1 MPKPSFDYVL
11 IGAGSAGC
19 VLARRLSEE
28 TGVRVLLVE
37 AGGPVPWWEWR
48 IRMPAALSYPQGGTT
63 YNWAYVTEPEPGTD
77 GRRMDCPRGKV
88 IGGSSSINGMV
99 YIRGNPLDYDDWARI
114 PGLENWSYPRCLPYF
129 RRAETRDT
137 GADDYHGGDGPLPV
151 TQSVPTNPLFEAFI
165 ESGVAAGFE
174 RTDDLNGYRQEGFAS
189 MDRTT
194 WRGRRGGVAFFYL
207 EPALSRPNL
216 TVRTRVLVTRILIE
230 DGRATGIEVA
240 GTGGVERIRAER
252 EVICCAGAIDS
263 PRILQR
269 SGVGDPDLLRGL
281 DIPVVADRPGV
292 GANLQDHPE
301 IYVQYRSRLPVTLYP
316 ALKPWNQAVIGA
328 RWLLTGTGIGAS
340 NHFEAGA
347 FVRSRDSLEIP
358 NLQYHFV
365 PIAMSYDGTNPAG
378 GHGFQMHV
386 GPMKGTSTGHVRIRS
401 ADPREPP
408 SIVFNYL
415 TTESDRQDMRDAVRI
430 SREIAAQHPFD
441 PYRGEEIGPGPGVPD
456 RDDAIDAWVRRHA
469 ESAYHPS
476 CTCAMGPAGDP
487 QAVTDGEGRVHG
499 IDGLRVVDASI
510 MPRIVNGN
518 LNAPTVM
525 IAEKISDAVRGREQ
539 LPASTAPYWVAN
551 GAPARRS
558 RAAGNRCPPTGDV
571 VHQGSMAA
579 RDFARRASPG
589 NSFR

>member
-1 MPKPSFDYVL
+1 MSNSSFDYVL

-19 VLARRLSEE
+19 VLARRLSEDS
-28 TGVRVLLVE
+28 GVRVLLVE

-63 YNWAYVTEPEPGTD
+63 YNWAYVTDPEPGMD

-99 YIRGNPLDYDDWARI
+99 YIRGNPLDYDEWARI
-114 PGLENWSYPRCLPYF
+114 PGLEDWSYPHCLPYF
-129 RRAETRDT
+129 RRAETRNT
-137 GADDYHGGDGPLPV
+137 GPNDYHGGDGPLPV
-151 TQSVPTNPLFEAFI
+151 TRSAPTNPLFETFI

-174 RTDDLNGYRQEGFAS
+174 RTDDLNGYRQEGFAP

-194 WRGRRGGVAFFYL
+194 WRGRRGGAAFFYL
-207 EPALSRPNL
+207 QPALSRPNL
-216 TVRTRVLVTRILIE
+216 TVRMRVLISRILVE
-230 DGRATGIEVA
+230 EGRATGIEVA
-240 GTGGVERIRAER
+240 GAAGIERIRAER

-269 SGVGDPDLLRGL
+269 SGVGDADSLKGL
-281 DIPVVADRPGV
+281 GISVVADRPGV

-301 IYVQYRSRLPVTLYP
+301 IYVQYRAKLPVTLYP
-316 ALKPWNQAVIGA
+316 ALKPWNQALIGA
-328 RWLLTGTGIGAS
+328 RWLLAGTGIGAS

-347 FVRSRDSLEIP
+347 FVRSRDDLEIP

-365 PIAMSYDGTNPAG
+365 PIAMSYDGTNPAD

-386 GPMKGTSTGHVRIRS
+386 GPMRGTSTGHVRIRS
-401 ADPREPP
+401 DDPRDPP

-430 SREIAAQHPFD
+430 SREIAAQRPFD
-441 PYRGEEIGPGPGVPD
+441 PYRGEEIGPGPGVPN
-456 RDDAIDAWVRRHA
+456 RDDAIDAWVRQHA

-476 CTCAMGPAGDP
+476 CTCAMGPADDP
-487 QAVTDGEGRVHG
+487 QAVTDAKGRIHG
-499 IDGLRVVDASI
+499 IEGLRVVDASI

-518 LNAPTVM
+518 LNAPTIM
-525 IAEKISDAVRGREQ
+525 LAEKISDAIRGREP
-539 LPASTAPYWVAN
+539 LPPSTAPYWVAN
-551 GAPARRS
+551 GAPARC
-558 RAAGNRCPPTGDV
+558 G
-571 VHQGSMAA
+571 
-579 RDFARRASPG
+579 
-589 NSFR
+589 

>member
-1 MPKPSFDYVL
+1 MSRHSYDYIL

-19 VLARRLSEE
+19 VLARRLSEDPQ
-28 TGVRVLLVE
+28 VRILLVE

-63 YNWAYVTEPEPGTD
+63 YNWAYVTDPEPGMD

-114 PGLENWSYPRCLPYF
+114 PGLENWSYPHCLPYF

-137 GADDYHGGDGPLPV
+137 GPDDYHGGEGPLPV
-151 TQSVPTNPLFEAFI
+151 TRSTPTNPLFEAFI

-174 RTDDLNGYRQEGFAS
+174 RTDDLNGYRQEGFAP

-194 WRGRRGGVAFFYL
+194 WRGRRGGAAFFYL
-207 EPALSRPNL
+207 GPALSRPNL
-216 TVRTRVLVTRILIE
+216 TVRKRTLVSRIVVE
-230 DGRATGIEVA
+230 EGRATGIEVA
-240 GTGGVERIRAER
+240 GAGGVETIRAER

-269 SGVGDPDLLRGL
+269 SGVGDAGFLGRLG
-281 DIPVVADRPGV
+281 IAVIAHRPGV

-301 IYVQYRSRLPVTLYP
+301 IYVQYRARLPVTLYS
-316 ALKPWNQAVIGA
+316 ALKPWNQALIGA
-328 RWLLTGTGIGAS
+328 RWVFTGTGIGAS

-347 FVRSRDSLEIP
+347 FVRSRDDLEIP

-365 PIAMSYDGTNPAG
+365 PIAMSYDGTNPAD

-386 GPMKGTSTGHVRIRS
+386 GPMKGTSRGHVRIRS
-401 ADPREPP
+401 RDPRDVP

-430 SREIAAQHPFD
+430 SREIAAQRPLG
-441 PYRGEEIGPGPGVPD
+441 PYRGEELGPGPEVSD
-456 RDDAIDAWVRRHA
+456 RDAVIDAWVRQRA

-476 CTCAMGPAGDP
+476 CTCSMGPDGDP
-487 QAVTDGEGRVHG
+487 MAVTDGEGRVHG
-499 IDGLRVVDASI
+499 IESLRVVDASI

-518 LNAPTVM
+518 LNAPTIM
-525 IAEKISDAVRGREQ
+525 IAEKISDAIRGRDP
-539 LPASTAPYWVAN
+539 LPPSNAAYWTPN
-551 GAPARRS
+551 GAPARR
-558 RAAGNRCPPTGDV
+558 A
-571 VHQGSMAA
+571 
-579 RDFARRASPG
+579 
-589 NSFR
+589 

>member
-1 MPKPSFDYVL
+1 MPKPSYDYVI

-19 VLARRLSEE
+19 VLARRLTEDA
-28 TGVRVLLVE
+28 GVRVLLVE

-63 YNWAYVTEPEPGTD
+63 YNWAYVTDPEPGME

-88 IGGSSSINGMV
+88 LGGSSSINGMV
-99 YIRGNPLDYDDWARI
+99 YIRGNPLDYDEWARI
-114 PGLENWSYPRCLPYF
+114 PGLDHWSYSHCLPYF

-137 GADDYHGGDGPLPV
+137 GANDYHGGDGPLPV
-151 TQSVPTNPLFEAFI
+151 TQSTPSNPLFEAFI

-174 RTDDLNGYRQEGFAS
+174 RTDDLNGYRQEGFAP

-194 WRGRRGGVAFFYL
+194 WRGQRGGAAFFYL
-207 EPALSRPNL
+207 KPALSRPNL
-216 TVRTRVLVTRILIE
+216 ALRMRTVITRVTIE
-230 DGRATGIEVA
+230 EGRATGIELA
-240 GTGGVERIRAER
+240 GAGGVERIHADR
-252 EVICCAGAIDS
+252 EVICCTGSIDS

-269 SGVGDPDLLRGL
+269 SGIGDPDFLTSLG
-281 DIPVVADRPGV
+281 IAVAADRPGV

-301 IYVQYRSRLPVTLYP
+301 IYVQYRSKLPVSLYP
-316 ALKPWNQAVIGA
+316 ALKPWNQLGIGA

-347 FVRSRDSLEIP
+347 FVRSRDDLKIP

-365 PIAMSYDGTNPAG
+365 PIAMSYDGRNPAG

-401 ADPREPP
+401 NDPRDPP
-408 SIVFNYL
+408 SLVFNYL
-415 TTESDRQDMRDAVRI
+415 TTEFDRRDMRDAVRL
-430 SREIAAQHPFD
+430 SREIAAQRPFD
-441 PYRGEEIGPGPGVPD
+441 PYRGEEIGPGPGVAD
-456 RDDAIDAWVRRHA
+456 RDDAIDAWVRQNA

-476 CTCAMGPAGDP
+476 CTCAMGATDDP
-487 QAVTDGEGRVHG
+487 RAVTDGEGRVHG

-518 LNAPTVM
+518 LNAPTIM
-525 IAEKISDAVRGREQ
+525 IAEKIADAIRGREP
-539 LPASTAPYWVAN
+539 LPPSNAPYWVAN
-551 GAPARRS
+551 GAPGRR
-558 RAAGNRCPPTGDV
+558 R
-571 VHQGSMAA
+571 
-579 RDFARRASPG
+579 
-589 NSFR
+589 

>member
-1 MPKPSFDYVL
+1 MPGGTYDYIL

-19 VLARRLSEE
+19 VLARRLSEDPD
-28 TGVRVLLVE
+28 VRIMLVE
-37 AGGPVPWWEWR
+37 AGGRVPWWEWR

-63 YNWAYVTEPEPGTD
+63 YNWAYVTDPEPGMD

-88 IGGSSSINGMV
+88 MGGSSSINGMV

-114 PGLENWSYPRCLPYF
+114 PGLETWAYPSCLPYF

-137 GADDYHGGDGPLPV
+137 GPDDYHGGDGPLPV
-151 TQSVPTNPLFEAFI
+151 TRSAPANPLFEAFI

-174 RTDDLNGYRQEGFAS
+174 RTEDLNGYRQEGFAP

-194 WRGRRGGVAFFYL
+194 WRGRRGGCAFFYL

-216 TVRTRVLVTRILIE
+216 TVRHGSLVSRIVFE
-230 DGRATGIEVA
+230 EGRATGVELA
-240 GTGGVERIRAER
+240 SDGGVEVIHAER

-269 SGVGDPDLLRGL
+269 SGVGDADFLGNLG
-281 DIPVVADRPGV
+281 IPVVAHRPGV

-301 IYVQYRSRLPVTLYP
+301 IYVQYRSKLPVTLYP
-316 ALKPWNQAVIGA
+316 ALKPWNQVLIGA
-328 RWLLTGTGIGAS
+328 RWVFTGTGIGAS

-347 FVRSRDSLEIP
+347 FVRSRDELTIP

-365 PIAMSYDGTNPAG
+365 PIAMRYDGTNPAG

-386 GPMKGTSTGHVRIRS
+386 GPMKGTSTGHVRVRS
-401 ADPREPP
+401 DDPRDPP

-430 SREIAAQHPFD
+430 SREIAVQRPLD
-441 PYRGEEIGPGPGVPD
+441 PYRGEEIGPGPDAGD
-456 RDDAIDAWVRRHA
+456 DDASIDAWVRRHA

-476 CTCAMGPAGDP
+476 CTCAMGPADDAR
-487 QAVTDGEGRVHG
+487 AVTDGEGRVHG
-499 IDGLRVVDASI
+499 VEGLRVVDASI

-518 LNAPTVM
+518 LNAPTIM
-525 IAEKISDAVRGREQ
+525 IAEKISDAIRGRDP
-539 LPASTAPYWVAN
+539 LPASGAGYWTPN
-551 GAPARRS
+551 GAPARR
-558 RAAGNRCPPTGDV
+558 A
-571 VHQGSMAA
+571 
-579 RDFARRASPG
+579 
-589 NSFR
+589 

>member
-63 YNWAYVTEPEPGTD
+63 YNWAYVTDPEPGTD

-151 TQSVPTNPLFEAFI
+151 TQSLPTNPLFEAFI

-174 RTDDLNGYRQEGFAS
+174 RTDDLNGYRQEGFAP

-216 TVRTRVLVTRILIE
+216 TVRTRVLVTRILVE

-240 GTGGVERIRAER
+240 GTGGVECIRAER

-263 PRILQR
+263 PGILQR
-269 SGVGDPDLLRGL
+269 SGVGDADLLRGL

-328 RWLLTGTGIGAS
+328 RWLFTGTGIGAS

-365 PIAMSYDGTNPAG
+365 PIAMSYDGTNPAD

-401 ADPREPP
+401 VDPREPP

-441 PYRGEEIGPGPGVPD
+441 PYRGDEIGPGSGVPD

-476 CTCAMGPAGDP
+476 CTCAMGPVDDP
-487 QAVTDGEGRVHG
+487 RAVTDGEGRVHG

-518 LNAPTVM
+518 LNAPTIM
-525 IAEKISDAVRGREQ
+525 IAEKISDAIRGREP
-539 LPASTAPYWVAN
+539 LAASTAPYWVAN

-558 RAAGNRCPPTGDV
+558 
-571 VHQGSMAA
+571 
-579 RDFARRASPG
+579 
-589 NSFR
+589 

>member
-1 MPKPSFDYVL
+1 MSGYDYIL

-19 VLARRLSEE
+19 VLARRLTEDPD
-28 TGVRVLLVE
+28 VRVLVIE

-63 YNWAYVTEPEPGTD
+63 YNWAYVTDPEPGMD

-88 IGGSSSINGMV
+88 LGGSSSINGMV
-99 YIRGNPLDYDDWARI
+99 YIRGNPLDYDEWART
-114 PGLENWSYPRCLPYF
+114 PGLEHWSYRHCLPYF
-129 RRAETRDT
+129 RKAETRDT
-137 GADDYHGGDGPLPV
+137 GANDYHGGDGPLPV
-151 TQSVPTNPLFEAFI
+151 TQSRPTNPLFEAFI
-165 ESGVAAGFE
+165 ESGVAAGFA
-174 RTDDLNGYRQEGFAS
+174 RTEDLNGYRQEGFAP

-194 WRGRRGGVAFFYL
+194 WRGRRGGAAFFYL
-207 EPALSRPNL
+207 RPALSRPNL
-216 TVRTRVLVTRILIE
+216 AVRTRSLVARIVIE
-230 DGRATGIEVA
+230 AGRAAGVEVTPA
-240 GTGGVERIRAER
+240 SRGGGVERIRAER

-269 SGVGDPDLLRGL
+269 SGVGDPDFLRRAAV
-281 DIPVVADRPGV
+281 PVTGELPGV

-301 IYVQYRSRLPVTLYP
+301 IYVQYHSKLPITLFP
-316 ALKPWNQAVIGA
+316 ALKPWNQLGIGA
-328 RWLLTGTGIGAS
+328 RWLFTGTGIGAS

-347 FVRSRDSLEIP
+347 FVRTRDALDIP

-365 PIAMSYDGTNPAG
+365 PIAMSYDGSNPAG

-401 ADPREPP
+401 NDPHDPP

-415 TTESDRQDMRDAVRI
+415 TTESDRQDMRDAVRL
-430 SREIAAQHPFD
+430 SRELVAQRPFD
-441 PYRGEEIGPGPGVPD
+441 PYRGEEIGPGPGVDD
-456 RDDAIDAWVRRHA
+456 RDAAIDAWVRQHA

-476 CTCAMGPAGDP
+476 CTCAMGAAHDP

-518 LNAPTVM
+518 LNAPTIM
-525 IAEKISDAVRGREQ
+525 LAEKIADAIRGREP
-539 LPASTAPYWVAN
+539 LPPSDAPYWVS
-551 GAPARRS
+551 GGRPARSGRS
-558 RAAGNRCPPTGDV
+558 
-571 VHQGSMAA
+571 
-579 RDFARRASPG
+579 
-589 NSFR
+589 

>member
-1 MPKPSFDYVL
+1 MPGGSYDYIL

-19 VLARRLSEE
+19 VLARRLSEDPD
-28 TGVRVLLVE
+28 VRILLVE
-37 AGGPVPWWEWR
+37 AGVQVPWWEWR

-63 YNWAYVTEPEPGTD
+63 YNWAYVTDPEPGMD

-114 PGLENWSYPRCLPYF
+114 SGLENWSYPDCLPYF

-137 GADDYHGGDGPLPV
+137 GPDDYHGGDGPLPV
-151 TQSVPTNPLFEAFI
+151 TRSAPTNPLFEAFI

-174 RTDDLNGYRQEGFAS
+174 RTDDLNGYRQEGFAP

-194 WRGRRGGVAFFYL
+194 WRGRRGGCGFFYL
-207 EPALSRPNL
+207 GPALSRPNL
-216 TVRTRVLVTRILIE
+216 TVRQGSLVSRIGFEEGRV
-230 DGRATGIEVA
+230 TGIELA
-240 GTGGVERIRAER
+240 GAGGVEVVHADR

-269 SGVGDPDLLRGL
+269 SGVGDADFLGNLG
-281 DIPVVADRPGV
+281 IPVVSHRPGV

-301 IYVQYRSRLPVTLYP
+301 IYVQYRSKLPVTLYP
-316 ALKPWNQAVIGA
+316 ALKPWNQALIGA
-328 RWLLTGTGIGAS
+328 RWMLTGTGIGAS

-347 FVRSRDSLEIP
+347 FVRSRDDLTIP

-365 PIAMSYDGTNPAG
+365 PIAMRYDGTNPAG

-386 GPMKGTSTGHVRIRS
+386 GPMKGTSTGSVRIRS
-401 ADPREPP
+401 DDPRDPP

-430 SREIAAQHPFD
+430 TREIAAQRPLD
-441 PYRGEEIGPGPGVPD
+441 PYRGEELGPGPDVG
-456 RDDAIDAWVRRHA
+456 DDDESIDAWVRRNA

-476 CTCAMGPAGDP
+476 CTCAMGSADDAR
-487 QAVTDGEGRVHG
+487 AVTDGEGRVHG
-499 IDGLRVVDASI
+499 VQGLRVVDASI

-518 LNAPTVM
+518 LNAPTIM
-525 IAEKISDAVRGREQ
+525 IAEKISDAIRGRDP
-539 LPASTAPYWVAN
+539 LPASGAAYWTPN
-551 GAPARRS
+551 GAPARR
-558 RAAGNRCPPTGDV
+558 A
-571 VHQGSMAA
+571 
-579 RDFARRASPG
+579 
-589 NSFR
+589 

>member
-1 MPKPSFDYVL
+1 MPKPSYDYIV

-19 VLARRLSEE
+19 VLARRLTEDA
-28 TGVRVLLVE
+28 GVRVLLVE

-63 YNWAYVTEPEPGTD
+63 YNWAYVTDPEPGMD

-99 YIRGNPLDYDDWARI
+99 YIRGNPLDYDEWARL
-114 PGLENWSYPRCLPYF
+114 PGLEHWAYSHCLPYF

-137 GADDYHGGDGPLPV
+137 GANDYHGGDGPLPV
-151 TQSVPTNPLFEAFI
+151 TQSTPSNPLFEAFI

-174 RTDDLNGYRQEGFAS
+174 RTDDLNGYRQEGFAP

-194 WRGRRGGVAFFYL
+194 WRGQRGGAAFFYL
-207 EPALSRPNL
+207 KPALSRPNL
-216 TVRTRVLVTRILIE
+216 ALRMRTLITRVTIE
-230 DGRATGIEVA
+230 EGRATGIELA
-240 GTGGVERIRAER
+240 GAGGVERIHADR

-269 SGVGDPDLLRGL
+269 SGVGDPDFLASLG
-281 DIPVVADRPGV
+281 IAVAADRPGV

-301 IYVQYRSRLPVTLYP
+301 IYVQYHSKLPVSLYP
-316 ALKPWNQAVIGA
+316 ALKPWNQLAIGA
-328 RWLLTGTGIGAS
+328 RWLLAGTGIGAS

-347 FVRSRDSLEIP
+347 FVRSRDVLEIP

-365 PIAMSYDGTNPAG
+365 PIAMSYDGRNPAD

-401 ADPREPP
+401 SDPRDPP
-408 SIVFNYL
+408 SIAFNYL
-415 TTESDRQDMRDAVRI
+415 TTESDRRDMRDAVRL
-430 SREIAAQHPFD
+430 SREIAAQRPFD
-441 PYRGEEIGPGPGVPD
+441 PYRGEEIGPGPGVSD
-456 RDDAIDAWVRRHA
+456 GDDAIDAWVRQNA

-476 CTCAMGPAGDP
+476 CTCAMGATDDP
-487 QAVTDGEGRVHG
+487 RAVTDGEGRVHG

-518 LNAPTVM
+518 LNAPTIM
-525 IAEKISDAVRGREQ
+525 IAEKIADAIRGREP
-539 LPASTAPYWVAN
+539 LPPSNAPYWVAN
-551 GAPARRS
+551 GAPGRR
-558 RAAGNRCPPTGDV
+558 R
-571 VHQGSMAA
+571 
-579 RDFARRASPG
+579 
-589 NSFR
+589 

>member
-1 MPKPSFDYVL
+1 MATCSYDYLL

-19 VLARRLSEE
+19 VLARRLSEDPD
-28 TGVRVLLVE
+28 VRVLLVE

-63 YNWAYVTEPEPGTD
+63 YNWAYVTDPEPGMD

-99 YIRGNPLDYDDWARI
+99 YIRGNPLDYDEWARI
-114 PGLENWSYPRCLPYF
+114 PGLGSWSYPHCLPYF

-137 GADDYHGGDGPLPV
+137 GPDDYHGGDGPLPV
-151 TQSVPTNPLFEAFI
+151 TRSAPANPLFEAFI

-174 RTDDLNGYRQEGFAS
+174 RTDDLNGYRQEGFAP

-194 WRGRRGGVAFFYL
+194 WRGRRGGCAFFYL
-207 EPALSRPNL
+207 GPALSRPNL
-216 TVRTRVLVTRILIE
+216 AVRKRSLVSRILFE
-230 DGRATGIEVA
+230 EGRATGIEVA
-240 GTGGVERIRAER
+240 GAGGVEVIRAER
-252 EVICCAGAIDS
+252 EVVCCAGAIDS

-269 SGVGDPDLLRGL
+269 SGVGDAGLLENLG
-281 DIPVVADRPGV
+281 IPVVAHRPGV

-301 IYVQYRSRLPVTLYP
+301 IYVQYRSKLPVTLYP
-316 ALKPWNQAVIGA
+316 ALKPWNQALIGA
-328 RWLLTGTGIGAS
+328 RWVLTGTGIGAS

-347 FVRSRDSLEIP
+347 FVRSRDDLAIP

-365 PIAMSYDGTNPAG
+365 PIAMRYDGTNPAG

-401 ADPREPP
+401 RDPRDPP

-430 SREIAAQHPFD
+430 SREIAAQRPLD
-441 PYRGEEIGPGPGVPD
+441 PYRGEEIGPGAGVG
-456 RDDAIDAWVRRHA
+456 DDDGSIDAWVRRHA

-476 CTCAMGPAGDP
+476 CTCAMGPADDA

-499 IDGLRVVDASI
+499 VDGLRVVDASI

-518 LNAPTVM
+518 LNAPTIM
-525 IAEKISDAVRGREQ
+525 IAEKVSDAIRGREP
-539 LPASTAPYWVAN
+539 LPPSAAAYWTPN
-551 GAPARRS
+551 GVPARR
-558 RAAGNRCPPTGDV
+558 A
-571 VHQGSMAA
+571 
-579 RDFARRASPG
+579 
-589 NSFR
+589 